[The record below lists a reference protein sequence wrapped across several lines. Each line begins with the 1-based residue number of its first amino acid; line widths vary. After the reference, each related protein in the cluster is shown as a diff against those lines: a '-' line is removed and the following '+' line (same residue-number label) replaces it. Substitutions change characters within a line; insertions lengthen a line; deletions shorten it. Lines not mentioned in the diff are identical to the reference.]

1 MKKRTAQSKRRP
13 VEVIESTYQPK
24 RAELRE
30 EIDMLGASLETV
42 RRAFFRPVVTR
53 KAAVGKSR

>member
-13 VEVIESTYQPK
+13 VEVIESTYQPT

-30 EIDMLGASLETV
+30 EIDMPGASLKTL
-42 RRAFFRPVVTR
+42 RQAFFRPVTR
-53 KAAVGKSR
+53 KAAAKRSR